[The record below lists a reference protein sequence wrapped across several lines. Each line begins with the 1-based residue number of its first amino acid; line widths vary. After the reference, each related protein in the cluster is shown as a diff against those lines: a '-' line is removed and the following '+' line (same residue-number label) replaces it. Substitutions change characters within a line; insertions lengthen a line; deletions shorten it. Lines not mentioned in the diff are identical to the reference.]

1 MTTAEELKQV
11 ATVLK
16 VSGYYNEAMTVLRA
30 ARELE
35 AV

>member
-11 ATVLK
+11 AMVLK

-30 ARELE
+30 IKELE